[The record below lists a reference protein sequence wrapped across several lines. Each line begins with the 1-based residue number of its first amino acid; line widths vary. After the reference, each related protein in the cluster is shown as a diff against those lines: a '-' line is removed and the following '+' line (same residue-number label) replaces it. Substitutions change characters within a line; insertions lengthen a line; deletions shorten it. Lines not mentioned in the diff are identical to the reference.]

1 MKIKFLG
8 TGTSQGIPVIGCN
21 CKICKSKDKK
31 DIRLRSSIYI
41 KYKNQNFVVDTGP
54 DFRQQV
60 LTNNIKKIDF
70 VLYTHAH
77 RDHTSGI
84 DELRS
89 FNFIQKDTIN
99 AFGNESLVK
108 QLKKD
113 FSYIFNGTNYPGLP
127 KVKLKV
133 VKKSFVFKNLNIKP
147 IKVMHHKLEVLGY
160 RIKDFTYITDANKIS
175 DIELRKIK
183 GSKVLVLNCLQIDK
197 HISHFNLKEAI
208 DIVKNLKIKKAYFTH
223 ISHNLGKHFLI
234 NKSLPKNISLAYDGQ
249 EINIK

>member
-1 MKIKFLG
+1 LKIKFLG
-8 TGTSQGIPVIGCN
+8 TGTSQGIPVIGCD
-21 CKICKSKDKK
+21 CQICKSKNKK
-31 DIRLRSSIYI
+31 DKRLRSSVYI
-41 KYKNQNFVVDTGP
+41 NYKKQKFVIDTGP

-89 FNFIQKDTIN
+89 FNFIQKKSIT
-99 AFGNESLVK
+99 AFGNKNLIK
-108 QLKKD
+108 QLKND
-113 FSYIFNGTNYPGLP
+113 FSYIFSGLKYPGLP
-127 KVKLKV
+127 KIDLKTIST
-133 VKKSFVFKNLNIKP
+133 SFVFKNLNIKP
-147 IKVMHHKLEVLGY
+147 IKVLHHKLEILGY

-175 DIELRKIK
+175 NIELKKIK
-183 GSKVLVLNCLQIDK
+183 GSKVLVLNCLQINK
-197 HISHFNLKEAI
+197 HISHFNLQEAI

-223 ISHNLGKHFLI
+223 ISHNLGRHVLI
-234 NKSLPKNISLAYDGQ
+234 NKLLPKNISLAYDNL